1 MERRTSDRW
10 SDRCTPAVFAPE
22 VQDRERFRAADDA
35 RIRAAALRTDLALGG
50 RNLWST
56 AALGAP
62 LCLNGVWLHR
72 CTAHHIQNAMPCT
85 SHLCRSLQGLLI
97 PARPLRLVQHRL
109 FLGRAR
115 RGQGSLQPTCGPQL
129 AKGCARRNG
138 HAYSCRA
145 AHDLV
150 DCHCCRDCRDRSAAR
165 KPLKCRGLGAGP
177 RQPGPAA
184 MLRPVQYV
192 AAAPA
197 GFRKRFS
204 MKNSIMRSVLI
215 PLWPRSGPTWRS
227 KLFPARCSSLMSCI
241 MFDGCTLLSAV
252 P

>member
-35 RIRAAALRTDLALGG
+35 RVRAAALRTDLALGG

-85 SHLCRSLQGLLI
+85 PHLCRSLHGLPDPSATVALA
-97 PARPLRLVQHRL
+97 ARPLTRRTCTSRSRVLIADVRSAACKRLRSEE
-109 FLGRAR
+109 R
-115 RGQGSLQPTCGPQL
+115 
-129 AKGCARRNG
+129 

-150 DCHCCRDCRDRSAAR
+150 DCHGCRDRRDRIAAR
-165 KPLKCRGLGAGP
+165 KSLK
-177 RQPGPAA
+177 
-184 MLRPVQYV
+184 
-192 AAAPA
+192 
-197 GFRKRFS
+197 
-204 MKNSIMRSVLI
+204 
-215 PLWPRSGPTWRS
+215 
-227 KLFPARCSSLMSCI
+227 
-241 MFDGCTLLSAV
+241 
-252 P
+252 